1 MGGCF
6 GRRSQRKYYSSED
19 SERTPVTSE
28 WRDESGTHPTTL
40 ADTWYSRTS
49 NGRVHE
55 AAGGAP
61 CNHTGI
67 ITIAGEKKGRK
78 NGFTS
83 LKQELSHSTDED
95 ETATSRRY
103 SRDNLDSGVHSR
115 CELDGFKE
123 AKPPLSHSP
132 SGRSILH
139 RANPTTA
146 VTSERGKQLK
156 EKLKEAYRWKE
167 RFQQPTQDFLGLMD
181 HIFMECQIYL
191 TLLSTKDTA
200 ESRREAD
207 ALVDEMVA
215 VRNHW
220 GTKLLPV
227 TICNA
232 FVRER
237 IPLTLGLQ
245 QYRIDCA
252 QFFEPIPFY
261 VSQEQGKGELMKLYR
276 FSVYDLTK
284 NEVVLRYYLERS
296 NVVKLYHVLCYSLGK
311 QRGQVYPY
319 GSECPSYWEIRK
331 HMLSDACTRLQGG
344 LFRNSRAQ

>member
-6 GRRSQRKYYSSED
+6 GRRSSDYYSSED
-19 SERTPVTSE
+19 SERRTLVTRE
-28 WRDESGTHPTTL
+28 WREQSGTHPTS
-40 ADTWYSRTS
+40 ADTWTSRTS

-55 AAGGAP
+55 AVGGAP
-61 CNHTGI
+61 CNHTDV
-67 ITIAGEKKGRK
+67 ITGEKKGGK
-78 NGFTS
+78 NGFIAS
-83 LKQELSHSTDED
+83 IKRGVSHSTGED
-95 ETATSRRY
+95 ERGTSPF
-103 SRDNLDSGVHSR
+103 SRDDLDSGVHSR
-115 CELDGFKE
+115 SEVDGFGE
-123 AKPPLSHSP
+123 AKQSLSRSP
-132 SGRSILH
+132 SGKGLLH
-139 RANPTTA
+139 RPNPIATI
-146 VTSERGKQLK
+146 TSEKGMQLK
-156 EKLKEAYRWKE
+156 EKLKEAYKWKGRYE
-167 RFQQPTQDFLGLMD
+167 QPTQEFLGLMD
-181 HIFMECQIYL
+181 HIFMECQVYL
-191 TLLSTKDTA
+191 TVLSTKDTPQT
-200 ESRREAD
+200 RREAD
-207 ALVDEMVA
+207 ALVEEMIA

-261 VSQEQGKGELMKLYR
+261 TSQDQSTGELMKLYR

-296 NVVKLYHVLCYSLGK
+296 NVVKLYHVLCYTVGK
-311 QRGQVYPY
+311 QRGQVHPY

-331 HMLSDACTRLQGG
+331 HMLGDACTRLQSG
-344 LFRNSRAQ
+344 LFRIPRAQMS